1 MDMWPLDG
9 GMTAPRFDRVFVQ
22 DICAGTFLPDIE
34 KFPFRDPDVF
44 ITGQLHQFPEIWEQV
59 AASSSYD
66 RADEVLDW
74 LKHKVSLAKF
84 FKPFKGNFKGVAY
97 ASDIPPAVE
106 FENNKSCDGFHDFID
121 KTILERVCRVCTV
134 KPPHLVLPLTV
145 EPTKPRV
152 CHDNR
157 FLNLWM
163 MDRPLKLDNL
173 SHLPRYL
180 EKGSFQTTLDDK
192 SGYDHILLDEPSRT
206 FFGLQWKGW
215 YFVSNTI
222 PFGWKISAYIYYST
236 GLLVSHYLRSI
247 GVPCSLYIDD
257 RHNGELQ
264 VSNFH
269 AVKQPLLPPRLLNFV
284 STLQKLLYSL
294 LFIP

>member
-22 DICAGTFLPDIE
+22 DVCAGKFLPDIE

-44 ITGQLHQFPEIWEQV
+44 IAGQLHQPPEIWEQV
-59 AASSSYD
+59 AASGSYD

-97 ASDIPPAVE
+97 DSDIPPAVE
-106 FENNKSCDGFHDFID
+106 FGNNKSCDGFHDFID
-121 KTILERVCRVCTV
+121 KTILERVCNGAISVWGRVVTV
-134 KPPHLVLPLTV
+134 KPPQLVLPLTV
-145 EPTKPRV
+145 EPTKPRL
-152 CHDNR
+152 CHGNR
-157 FLNLWM
+157 FLNLWI
-163 MDRPLKLDNL
+163 MDRPFKLDNL

-206 FFGLQWKGW
+206 FFGLQWKVW
-215 YFVSNTI
+215 YFC
-222 PFGWKISAYIYYST
+222 F
-236 GLLVSHYLRSI
+236 
-247 GVPCSLYIDD
+247 
-257 RHNGELQ
+257 
-264 VSNFH
+264 
-269 AVKQPLLPPRLLNFV
+269 
-284 STLQKLLYSL
+284 
-294 LFIP
+294 